1 MKEIEK
7 QVKEFYN
14 SKSLS
19 IEQFEAI
26 GNGLNNKN
34 KQQIVVSNILKYA
47 AVFIVFVGILYSL
60 FLLPKQRQNSI
71 VNEFADEIAFNH
83 RKKLPAEI
91 KTNNVL
97 VLNKKMDKLD
107 FEIVLPQK
115 ISTNLVLKGGRY
127 CSVDNRI
134 AAQLKLENKQG
145 KRVTCYVFKK
155 NENFEF
161 DKKVIKDNVEVTFWD
176 DKVLIFALA
185 TEKD

>member
-7 QVKEFYN
+7 QIKEFY
-14 SKSLS
+14 SSESLS
-19 IEQFEAI
+19 IEQLEAI
-26 GNGLNNKN
+26 ESGSNKRN
-34 KQQIVVSNILKYA
+34 KRQVVIPNILKYA
-47 AVFIVFVGILYSL
+47 AVFIVFIGILYAL
-60 FLLPKQRQNSI
+60 FLLPKQRQNNI
-71 VNEFADEIAFNH
+71 INEFAEEIAFNH
-83 RKKLPAEI
+83 LKKLPAEI
-91 KTNNVL
+91 KTDNVL
-97 VLNKKMDKLD
+97 MLNKKMDKLD

-145 KRVTCYVFKK
+145 NKVTCYVFKK

-161 DKKVIKDNVEVTFWD
+161 DNKIVKDDVEVTFWD
-176 DKVLIFALA
+176 DETLIFALA

>member
-1 MKEIEK
+1 MEEIEK

-14 SKSLS
+14 SESLS
-19 IEQFEAI
+19 IEQLEAI
-26 GNGLNNKN
+26 ESSSNKKN
-34 KQQIVVSNILKYA
+34 KRQIVTSNILKYA
-47 AVFIVFVGILYSL
+47 AVFMVFIGILYAL

-71 VNEFADEIAFNH
+71 INGFAEEIAFNH
-83 RKKLPAEI
+83 QKKLPAEI
-91 KTNNVL
+91 KTNNIL
-97 VLNKKMDKLD
+97 ELNEKMDKLD

-145 KRVTCYVFKK
+145 KKVTCYVFKK

-161 DKKVIKDNVEVTFWD
+161 DNKIVKDDVEVTFWNNEA
-176 DKVLIFALA
+176 LIFALA